1 MTPLEEADRAQRRWI
16 VIRLLGSA
24 GFIVLGILGF
34 VLLFAVKAQIAGLVV
49 LGFAIVFRISVPLL
63 AIALGNRVPGA
74 GVALGRPAGTW
85 WYNHRTGEV
94 EEGPQSLGLD
104 RDGPYATRED
114 AMRAP
119 EIARE
124 RAAKWNAED

>member
-1 MTPLEEADRAQRRWI
+1 MTPTEEAAAAQRRWI
-16 VIRLLGSA
+16 IVRLGGSVLFLA
-24 GFIVLGILGF
+24 LIVLGF
-34 VLLFAVKAQIAGLVV
+34 VLAGPLNSAPAGIAVIIV
-49 LGFAIVFRISVPLL
+49 AIVFRI
-63 AIALGNRVPGA
+63 ALPF
-74 GVALGRPAGTW
+74 VATRLGTRGLPTTRLTGTADTW

-94 EEGPQSLGLD
+94 EQGPQSLGLD